1 MKIALIAPT
10 AIPAQTANSV
20 QVMKMAQALT
30 GLGHKVRVFA
40 PGRDPNLGWKK
51 IAKQYGL
58 SEKFKM
64 RWVTSLQSLRRYDYA
79 LGALRQARQW
89 GAEVIYTRLPQAAAI
104 SAGRGT
110 PTIFELHD
118 LPSGT
123 MGPWLMRRFLAGK
136 GAGRIVVNTGNLEKE
151 IKSAYSLPKKR
162 GFLLLAANGVDL
174 DRFSQLASPQK
185 ARQKLGLPQNFT
197 AGYTGH
203 LYAGRGIEMIL
214 EMAQLLPQMRFLLVG
229 GRDAD
234 VERLRTETKHLPNV
248 TFAGFVPNADLPIY
262 QAAADVLLMP
272 YGSKVA
278 ASSGGDIAAFTNPLK
293 MFEYLACGRPILAS
307 DLPILT
313 EILNY
318 KNAIILPKNHVD
330 AWVLSLQ
337 ELQRTPERRKAL
349 SKAGRE
355 TAMQFSWEKRAEKI
369 LRGL

>member
-1 MKIALIAPT
+1 
-10 AIPAQTANSV
+10 
-20 QVMKMAQALT
+20 
-30 GLGHKVRVFA
+30 
-40 PGRDPNLGWKK
+40 
-51 IAKQYGL
+51 
-58 SEKFKM
+58 
-64 RWVTSLQSLRRYDYA
+64 VTSLRSLRRYDYA

-104 SAGRGT
+104 SAGRGI

-136 GAGRIVVNTGNLEKE
+136 DARRVVVNTGNLEKE
-151 IKSAYSLPKKR
+151 TKSAYSLPKKR
-162 GFLLLAANGVDL
+162 GFLLLAPNGVDL
-174 DRFSQLASPQK
+174 DRFSDLASPQK

-203 LYAGRGIEMIL
+203 LYPGRGIEMIL

-234 VERLRTETKHLPNV
+234 VERLRAETKHLPNV
-248 TFAGFVPNADLPIY
+248 TFAGFVPNADLPMY

-337 ELQRTPERRKAL
+337 ELQRTPQRRKGL
-349 SKAGRE
+349 SKAARE